1 MTPSLLS
8 KADALP
14 VHSRT
19 PPEWAR
25 AVLQDPIALLIDH
38 AFLER
43 KAAQNAIELLTR
55 WPGEWMPGWIE
66 TMTGVA
72 RDEAAHLSQVT
83 RILTR
88 RGGRL
93 GRGHRNPYA
102 KKLRTL
108 VRLGGTAEPL
118 DRVLVSALIE
128 VRSCERFA
136 ALAAV
141 AEDAELAALYKAL
154 FSSEMGHY
162 KVFLRLAQKISGR
175 AVANTRWEQLLAE
188 EARIL
193 AEQEP
198 GPRMHSGLPV
208 EPLPTPPLS
217 TPPRAAEASQSVR
230 KSGPLSPSPAD
241 SADSLP

>member
-1 MTPSLLS
+1 VSLLE
-8 KADALP
+8 KAESLP

-25 AVLQDPIALLIDH
+25 AVLADPIALLIDH
-38 AFLER
+38 AFLEK

-55 WPGEWMPGWIE
+55 WPGEWLPGWIE

-93 GRGHRNPYA
+93 GRGHRNAYA
-102 KKLRTL
+102 KTLRTL
-108 VRLGGTAEPL
+108 VRLGGQNEAM

-136 ALAAV
+136 VLAAH
-141 AEDAELAALYKAL
+141 AEDEELAALYKAL

-175 AVANTRWEQLLAE
+175 AVANARWEQLLAE
-188 EARIL
+188 EAKIL
-193 AEQEP
+193 AAQEP
-198 GPRMHSGLPV
+198 GPRMHSGVPHSGLPV
-208 EPLPTPPLS
+208 PEVYS
-217 TPPRAAEASQSVR
+217 TP
-230 KSGPLSPSPAD
+230 
-241 SADSLP
+241 

>member
-1 MTPSLLS
+1 MISAYGRNVNNRVQPPAYAPALTWCEVTPSVLD
-8 KADALP
+8 KAEALP

-19 PPEWAR
+19 SSAWAR
-25 AVLQDPIALLIDH
+25 AALADPIALLIDH
-38 AFLER
+38 AFLEK

-72 RDEAAHLSQVT
+72 RDEAAHLAQVT
-83 RILTR
+83 RLLTR

-93 GRGHRNPYA
+93 GRGHRNAYA
-102 KKLRTL
+102 KSLRAL
-108 VRLGGTAEPL
+108 VRLGGQEEPL

-128 VRSCERFA
+128 VRSCERFSVLARVA
-136 ALAAV
+136 A
-141 AEDAELAALYKAL
+141 EEGGDPELAALYKAL

-162 KVFLRLAQKISGR
+162 KVFLRLAQKIAGR
-175 AVANTRWEQLLAE
+175 AKANTRWEQLLAD

-198 GPRMHSGLPV
+198 GPRMHSGH
-208 EPLPTPPLS
+208 
-217 TPPRAAEASQSVR
+217 RAA
-230 KSGPLSPSPAD
+230 
-241 SADSLP
+241 